1 MYASARVLP
10 IFLLFGAVAAIPAP
24 GPTPTPVV
32 DARDDATN
40 LDPWVTVN
48 ESGQPKTITPV
59 LTTISGTPTVIS
71 PAPYVLTGSVFTETD
86 NGEVKTT
93 TGPAP
98 MPTATNTQGAGVFD
112 VCKNQ
117 NGDFKPFCM
126 PSNNATLY
134 PGSVYYGKLLLAAA
148 GPSGR
153 LLVVFE
159 TVL

>member
-10 IFLLFGAVAAIPAP
+10 IVLLFGAVAAVPAP
-24 GPTPTPVV
+24 GPTPTPVLG
-32 DARDDATN
+32 ARDDAAN

-86 NGEVKTT
+86 NGDVKTT
-93 TGPAP
+93 TGAAP
-98 MPTATNTQGAGVFD
+98 LPTATNSQGAGVFD

-134 PGSVYYGKLLLAAA
+134 PGSVYYGKLFMAAA
-148 GPSGR
+148 GSDGR
-153 LLVVFE
+153 RIVVYDA
-159 TVL
+159 VL